1 MHGLMKGALIVL
13 LYSYREYEKNNQALL
28 YANIKKT
35 INMKKIILLIVS
47 VISIIACSSDDNL
60 EPINNLE
67 NITNLKYTV
76 KEKNNPNNL
85 VYTQEYNFDE
95 EGKVMSE
102 SFTNFYN
109 SQFSY
114 LSNFE
119 YNDKGQVTKEI
130 RNGQTYFNIV
140 WTNNFAEVFNTQD
153 QKISEFN
160 FDGEKLIDY
169 KTEFNSSNVRIRKL
183 NYDSNQNI
191 ISIENDVEVFVEFLD
206 YELNKRNPLNLIQS
220 IGILRIDYKPLFK
233 NIFST
238 EKVYPFEGDDYRQP
252 LTYYEYNYV
261 FDSENRVYQIEDEKT
276 AIYTSEFVYEQ

>member
-1 MHGLMKGALIVL
+1 
-13 LYSYREYEKNNQALL
+13 
-28 YANIKKT
+28 
-35 INMKKIILLIVS
+35 MKKIILLIVS
-47 VISIIACSSDDNL
+47 ILSIIACSSDENL

-140 WTNNFAEVFNTQD
+140 WTNNFAEVFNT
-153 QKISEFN
+153 
-160 FDGEKLIDY
+160 
-169 KTEFNSSNVRIRKL
+169 
-183 NYDSNQNI
+183 
-191 ISIENDVEVFVEFLD
+191 
-206 YELNKRNPLNLIQS
+206 
-220 IGILRIDYKPLFK
+220 
-233 NIFST
+233 
-238 EKVYPFEGDDYRQP
+238 
-252 LTYYEYNYV
+252 
-261 FDSENRVYQIEDEKT
+261 
-276 AIYTSEFVYEQ
+276 